1 MTDTYIGDAKKLN
14 PLKGVAGVVLGTDKE
29 FSNLN
34 EPVAEGIPIYNSSD
48 RKLVISDG
56 KTPPKA
62 LPNHAHPE
70 LAPAVHSHM
79 YGANQPWFMANARLW
94 YDDDIDNHPELVRLD
109 GSEISDD
116 LAEHLSTIFPGTKLL
131 TTPISEDS
139 TFTEKGFENASM
151 YLTVNKFVADWP
163 AMHLVDDE
171 LDFNSVNVGTDQW
184 LTGST
189 GLTDEAVVTITF
201 KGNFTYRP
209 DEYWIIPA
217 NAPNTL
223 SNQNRMRP
231 TPNTW
236 TFEGSNDGNS
246 WTVLDSKS
254 GITLDKWPMFEIQTF
269 KVNTTETYSMLRLHI
284 TKWNAGAEEDLS
296 SGLRRFWIFGRKKGV
311 FCLPDIPSPLD
322 SFTWVVPSKNMNVG
336 LVHEE
341 IGDIGKTS
349 LLPDNLP
356 SYRIP
361 TDGRSISKT
370 DKSLLYAAIG
380 HSCDHVSTPNC
391 TFSSGATTKS
401 DGWDAQIQSTTTAAY
416 IDFESTDCLGGFTID
431 STGHA
436 YPASLILEGYNGT
449 EYVEIMSIAN
459 ITKEEYE
466 ACGGKFLLDTT
477 IADSTYQKYRINII
491 NWHDNSEVYGFKSL
505 TIFTHPKDEFY
516 VPKIADDVENGVY
529 NYIVADNTAADVTP
543 NIIQRMQKNIAD
555 LSSALASVQNQLN
568 NIDTSITK

>member
-1 MTDTYIGDAKKLN
+1 MTNTYIGDAEKCN
-14 PLKGVAGVVLGTDKE
+14 PLKGAAGAVLA
-29 FSNLN
+29 SNDEMSN
-34 EPVAEGIPIYNSSD
+34 INAPIPKGVFIYNPD
-48 RKLVISDG
+48 DKRIYVSDG

-70 LAPAVHSHM
+70 LAPVVHSHM

-94 YDDDIDNHPELVRLD
+94 YDDDIDNHPELIRLD

-131 TTPISEDS
+131 TTPISKES

-163 AMHLVDDE
+163 PMHLVGDE

-189 GLTDEAVVTITF
+189 GLEDEATVTITF
-201 KGNFTYRP
+201 KGDFKYRP

-236 TFEGSNDGNS
+236 TFEGSNDGAT
-246 WTVLDSKS
+246 WVTLDSKS
-254 GITLDKWPMFEIQTF
+254 GVTLDDWPMFEIQTF
-269 KVNTTETYSMLRLHI
+269 KVNTNEAYGIFRLRI
-284 TKWNAGAEEDLS
+284 TKWNAGVEEDLS
-296 SGLRRFWIFGRKKGV
+296 SGLRRFWIFGRKQGV
-311 FCLPDIPSPLD
+311 FCLPDIPSPLA
-322 SFTWVVPSKNMNVG
+322 SFTWVVPTRNMDVG

-356 SYRIP
+356 SYRVP
-361 TDGRSISKT
+361 TDGRAIGITEKP
-370 DKSLLYAAIG
+370 LLYAAIG
-380 HSCDHVSTPNC
+380 HNCDHTEEP
-391 TFSSGATTKS
+391 TFTTSSGNISAV
-401 DGWDAQIQSTTTAAY
+401 GWNADIHSTDIAAY
-416 IDFESTDCLGGFTID
+416 VDFSVTDCLGGFKID
-431 STGHA
+431 STGYA

-466 ACGGKFLLDTT
+466 TSNGKFLLDTT
-477 IADSTYQKYRINII
+477 VVDTTYQKYRINII
-491 NWHDNSEVYGFKSL
+491 NWHDNESTFGIKSL
-505 TIFTHPKDEFY
+505 TVYTHPKDKFY
-516 VPKIADDVENGVY
+516 VPTIVNNTEDGVY
-529 NYIVADNTAADVTP
+529 NYIVADNTAVDVTP

-555 LSSALASVQNQLN
+555 LTSTLASVQNQLN
-568 NIDTSITK
+568 NLDTSITK